1 VCNQHRTE
9 LKAFNLHPAFWFSN
23 VAIFHPASVSLSAG
37 EKWSMGLLRPKRIGN
52 LLSWRVRRV
61 CISRES
67 AGARALLAELDDV
80 NGSSAAAALCVFV
93 LPAER
98 ELMG

>member
-1 VCNQHRTE
+1 MVHGFAAT
-9 LKAFNLHPAFWFSN
+9 KAY
-23 VAIFHPASVSLSAG
+23 
-37 EKWSMGLLRPKRIGN
+37 IGN

-61 CISRES
+61 CIASES

-80 NGSSAAAALCVFV
+80 NGSAAALCVFV

-98 ELMG
+98 ERINGMSE